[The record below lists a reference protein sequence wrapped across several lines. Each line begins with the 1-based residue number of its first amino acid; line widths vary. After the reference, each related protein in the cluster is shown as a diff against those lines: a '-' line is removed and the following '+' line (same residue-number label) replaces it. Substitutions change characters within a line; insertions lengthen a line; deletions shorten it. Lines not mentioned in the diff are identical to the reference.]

1 MVEGIVERKKLWLT
15 VAWVVIA
22 IWVAPYFLLGEEAH
36 MRVHDN
42 LDSNIAWYKVLKE
55 SGKLF
60 APADASIPQ
69 IMNGELTR
77 NAFYSEFYAIIALFM
92 VFPPMIAYGLSQ
104 FITRSL
110 AFLGMYLLLE
120 KYILKDK
127 LPFIQIGVAL
137 LFALTPYWPSGMLS
151 ILGMPLALWAFL
163 NIRNGEKSWKNYFI
177 ISVLP
182 FLSSFVLGFFYFL
195 SAMGV
200 FWLID
205 CIRNKKWNWHFF
217 LAIAYM
223 TSIYLLID
231 YRLVTTMLLP
241 NELTNRDVFVP
252 SKNSFFRSIQLIFKN
267 YIIAHN
273 QDRSVHEYVIL
284 PVSLTLLFYLLITK
298 QWKKEKLFLFLH
310 IAHFLLST
318 WYAFWW
324 YEGWQPIKDKITI
337 LRTYNFS
344 RYHYFSPIIVYALF
358 AISLY
363 ILWNKGKWGKRLAVL
378 FVALQFFILVPYNEQ
393 IYYRKSP
400 NFREFFAEEQ
410 FTEIKEYINKPVE
423 EYRVVSIG
431 IHPAIAQYNGLYTL
445 DSYNNIYPLSY
456 KLEFRKIIEPE
467 LVKNNTLAS
476 YFDEWGGRCYI
487 FVDELGKNYEYS
499 KYKNKKIQR
508 LELNIEQLKRM
519 GGEYI
524 ISSVEIL
531 NADELQLQLEKK
543 FEHPDSFWDIYL
555 YKMT

>member
-182 FLSSFVLGFFYFL
+182 FLSSFVLGFF
-195 SAMGV
+195 
-200 FWLID
+200 I
-205 CIRNKKWNWHFF
+205 FF
-217 LAIAYM
+217 QRWE
-223 TSIYLLID
+223 SFGLLI
-231 YRLVTTMLLP
+231 
-241 NELTNRDVFVP
+241 VFET
-252 SKNSFFRSIQLIFKN
+252 KN
-267 YIIAHN
+267 
-273 QDRSVHEYVIL
+273 
-284 PVSLTLLFYLLITK
+284 
-298 QWKKEKLFLFLH
+298 
-310 IAHFLLST
+310 
-318 WYAFWW
+318 
-324 YEGWQPIKDKITI
+324 G
-337 LRTYNFS
+337 
-344 RYHYFSPIIVYALF
+344 
-358 AISLY
+358 
-363 ILWNKGKWGKRLAVL
+363 
-378 FVALQFFILVPYNEQ
+378 
-393 IYYRKSP
+393 
-400 NFREFFAEEQ
+400 
-410 FTEIKEYINKPVE
+410 
-423 EYRVVSIG
+423 IG
-431 IHPAIAQYNGLYTL
+431 IF
-445 DSYNNIYPLSY
+445 S
-456 KLEFRKIIEPE
+456 
-467 LVKNNTLAS
+467 
-476 YFDEWGGRCYI
+476 
-487 FVDELGKNYEYS
+487 
-499 KYKNKKIQR
+499 
-508 LELNIEQLKRM
+508 
-519 GGEYI
+519 
-524 ISSVEIL
+524 
-531 NADELQLQLEKK
+531 
-543 FEHPDSFWDIYL
+543 
-555 YKMT
+555 